1 MKNALK
7 IGGVLLIIAILIGA
21 GTLLVRRRAG
31 IAAAEIPAPTAIAT
45 RGHIE
50 ETVSATGNVIA
61 DRETT
66 LGFASSGTVAEV
78 LVEEGQ
84 QVEAGEVL
92 ARLDTSSLEWQIASA
107 QASLDTAQLRLEQ
120 AQQPASAEDIASAQA
135 AVDSAKASYEKVKA
149 GPTAEDLASTRAA
162 LASAKAEYARVKAG
176 PTQDDLTSAKATLE
190 SARAKVQQAQ
200 ANYDRIAS
208 QPNAGMTQEALD
220 LQNATLDLQK
230 AQASYDATANH
241 PTASELASAAAQ
253 VASAEAQLS
262 QLLQQPA
269 ASDLASAA
277 AQVNSAE
284 AQLAQLLAQPKAEDV
299 AVSQA
304 QVQEATVAL
313 EQAKAKL
320 GDALIVAPF
329 ASTILQVQIREGEW
343 TTTGASGIVLA
354 ATRPLYLDV
363 NVDEVDV
370 AQIAEGQVAHI
381 SFDAVTGEEITGTV
395 TYVAP
400 ASINVEGAIAYV
412 VKVRFDPGA
421 LPVRLGMTANVDIVA
436 ASADDTLLVPSRAV
450 TADREAGR
458 YYVTRQIADGSIQ
471 RLEVRIGLRSESE
484 TQILEGL
491 NEGDRVVLPQ
501 LPTTQPGFPTPSFR
515 GGGFGQGEQ

>member
-21 GTLLVRRRAG
+21 GALVVRRRAEN
-31 IAAAEIPAPTAIAT
+31 AAVEPPAPTAIAT

-50 ETVSATGNVIA
+50 ETVSATGNVVA

-84 QVEAGEVL
+84 KVEAGEVL
-92 ARLDTSSLEWQIASA
+92 ARLDTSSLEWQIATA

-135 AVDSAKASYEKVKA
+135 AVDSAKAAYEKVKA
-149 GPTAEDLASTRAA
+149 GPSAEDLASARAA
-162 LASAKAEYARVKAG
+162 LASAKAEYDRVKAG
-176 PTQDDLTSAKATLE
+176 PSQDDLTSAKTALE
-190 SARAKVQQAQ
+190 SARAAVQQAQ
-200 ANYDRIAS
+200 AKYDRIAS
-208 QPNAGMTQEALD
+208 QPNVGMTQEALD

-230 AQASYDATANH
+230 AQASYDATVNH

-262 QLLQQPA
+262 QLLQQPSD
-269 ASDLASAA
+269 SDLASAA
-277 AQVNSAE
+277 AQVDSAE
-284 AQLAQLLAQPKAEDV
+284 AQLAQLLAQPRAEDV

-313 EQAKAKL
+313 EQAKSKL
-320 GDALIVAPF
+320 GDAVIVAPF

-343 TTTGASGIVLA
+343 TTTGAPAIVLA
-354 ATRPLYLDV
+354 ATQPLYLDV

-370 AQIAEGQVAHI
+370 AQIAEGQEAHI
-381 SFDAVTGEEITGTV
+381 SFDAIPGTEITGTV
-395 TYVAP
+395 TTIAP
-400 ASINVEGAIAYV
+400 ASINVEGAVAFV
-412 VKVRFDPGA
+412 VKVRFEAGEA
-421 LPVRLGMTANVDIVA
+421 PVRLGMTANVDIVT
-436 ASADDTLLVPSRAV
+436 ASVDDALLVPSRAV
-450 TADREAGR
+450 TADRTAGR
-458 YYVTRQIADGSIQ
+458 YYVTRPLALGSTQ
-471 RLEVRIGLRSESE
+471 QVEVRIGLRNESE

-501 LPTTQPGFPTPSFR
+501 LPASQPGFPTPAF
-515 GGGFGQGEQ
+515 GGGRFGGGGQ